1 MESSDLSQY
10 LQPTPLLDYQASPIQ
25 ALMVE
30 KGWESLSTKTA
41 QIEAVYTYVRD
52 EIAYGYTTRFQIS
65 ATQVLASKQGN
76 CITKT
81 TLLMALLRSI
91 GIPCRLKA
99 GLVEKVIHRGLLHG
113 MSYTLSPAELYH
125 TWLEVRYNNRWV
137 EIGGHIVDRPY
148 LQKLQAKFPDFMG
161 SFYGYGIAV
170 LHFRNPPI
178 QWEENDTFVQHKAIK
193 DMLGTYSDP
202 DGFFKAYPQAE
213 KYTSSIRYK
222 TILRSTL
229 NSAITTL
236 RQS

>member
-81 TLLMALLRSI
+81 TLLMALLRSL

-193 DMLGTYSDP
+193 NILGTYSDP

-236 RQS
+236 RHS

>member
-1 MESSDLSQY
+1 MESPDLTQF

-25 ALMVE
+25 ALIAQ
-30 KGWESLSTKTA
+30 KGWEALPTKTA
-41 QIEAVYTYVRD
+41 LIEAAYTFVRD
-52 EIAYGYTTRFQIS
+52 EIAYGYTSRFQIPAS
-65 ATQVLASKQGN
+65 VVLASKQGN

-81 TLLMALLRSI
+81 TLLMALLRRL

-99 GLVEKVIHRGLLHG
+99 GLVQKVIHRGLLHG
-113 MSYTLSPAELYH
+113 MSYALSPAELHH
-125 TWLEVRYNNRWV
+125 TWLEVRYNNRWI

-170 LHFRNPPI
+170 IHFRNPPI
-178 QWEENDTFVQHKAIK
+178 QWEENDTFVQDRALK
-193 DMLGTYSDP
+193 DSLGTFSDP
-202 DGFFKAYPQAE
+202 DTFFKSYPQAE
-213 KYTSSIRYK
+213 KYTRSIRYK

-229 NSAITTL
+229 NSAISTL

>member
-25 ALMVE
+25 TLVAA

-113 MSYTLSPAELYH
+113 MSYALSPAELYH

-202 DGFFKAYPQAE
+202 DGFFKAYPKAE

-236 RQS
+236 RHS